1 MPPIAVPEGRHA
13 PLSTALST
21 IFRGKLCDAVLRD
34 RAVTTFEKDQVVYEA
49 EDGSRTF
56 FFIRSGFV
64 KIGTVTE
71 DGHELIY
78 DVRKGGDL
86 VGELCASEYPRQDR
100 AVALER
106 TDIVAVPLED
116 VLAIVR
122 QDEGM
127 LRQLVQSFCKSLS
140 DAYDQ
145 LNSVAFG
152 DTVHRLARVLV
163 RLGSQLGRQVGQG
176 IEISTYLTQE
186 DIAQM
191 VAVRRERVST
201 AMNFLRSRG
210 MVGYSRGGYIV
221 VDLRAL
227 EEYGLTE
234 SNDAGL
240 VQRAADRPDVTAVT
254 YSRRAK

>member
-1 MPPIAVPEGRHA
+1 MNDALNSTGCAITLTARFNGRSWSDVLLLVRLGVRDA
-13 PLSTALST
+13 PLSAALST
-21 IFRGKLCDAVLRD
+21 IFRGKLCDAVLQD
-34 RAVTTFEKDQVVYEA
+34 RPVTTVEKDHVIYDAGDE
-49 EDGSRTF
+49 SRTL

-106 TDIVAVPLED
+106 AEFVAVPLDD
-116 VLAIVR
+116 VLAIVQR
-122 QDEGM
+122 DRGL
-127 LRQLVQSFCKSLS
+127 LRQLVQVFCNSLS
-140 DAYDQ
+140 DAYEQ

-152 DTVHRLARVLV
+152 DTVHRLIRVLV
-163 RLGSQLGRQVGQG
+163 RLGSQLGRQSDQG
-176 IEISTYLTQE
+176 TEISTYLTQE

-201 AMNFLRSRG
+201 AMNFLRTRG

-221 VDLRAL
+221 LDLRAL
-227 EEYGLTE
+227 ENYG
-234 SNDAGL
+234 
-240 VQRAADRPDVTAVT
+240 V
-254 YSRRAK
+254 

>member
-1 MPPIAVPEGRHA
+1 MPAIAVLEGRHG
-13 PLSTALST
+13 PLSTALSS

-34 RAVTTFEKDQVVYEA
+34 RVVTTFEKDEVIYEA
-49 EDGSRTF
+49 GDGNRTL

-86 VGELCASEYPRQDR
+86 VGELCASAYPREDR

-106 TDIVAVPLED
+106 ADIIAVPLDD

-122 QDEGM
+122 QDQEL
-127 LRQLVQSFCKSLS
+127 LRQLVQVFCNSLS

-163 RLGSQLGRQVGQG
+163 RLGSQLGRPTGQG
-176 IEISTYLTQE
+176 LEISTYLTQE

-201 AMNFLRSRG
+201 AMNVLRARG

-227 EEYGLTE
+227 ENY
-234 SNDAGL
+234 
-240 VQRAADRPDVTAVT
+240 AA
-254 YSRRAK
+254 